1 MGCCS
6 SSYWWTTNDA
16 GRICFHAYEF
26 NNASVVQYP
35 ALQGGEK
42 GEEMRG
48 DDKQKWKMFHFIILK
63 ICFNLVTNYL
73 FSIRLD
79 LDQAPRATVVA
90 PAGRYIP

>member
-1 MGCCS
+1 MMG
-6 SSYWWTTNDA
+6 Y
-16 GRICFHAYEF
+16 
-26 NNASVVQYP
+26 
-35 ALQGGEK
+35 
-42 GEEMRG
+42 
-48 DDKQKWKMFHFIILK
+48 DKQKWKMFHFIILI